1 MRTRREFIRKCC
13 GLAAAGAAS
22 HVTRLGLVN
31 AAAQS
36 TGGYKALVCVFLFGG
51 NDNNNTVVPLGTT
64 PAFADYQRMRGTLA
78 LPANTLLPVGASY
91 GLHPR
96 LTMLQTQFTRNKLAV
111 VLNVGSLVR
120 PVTRD
125 QIRQGQAQLP
135 RNLYSHSD
143 QVSQWQSSNP
153 SGASATGWGGRVHD
167 VIGSVGSTTFPAGV
181 SLNGNALQ
189 LVGQTA
195 RAVNLSPGSNF
206 GLDTFG
212 SASTARLAAMQQIL
226 TFDSG
231 VQMIGSANGIMASAL
246 RGAQEIN
253 AALNSAAPLV
263 TQFPNS
269 GIGGQL
275 EQVARVMRARTALG
289 MTRQLFFCGM
299 GGYDTHSDLLP
310 SQDDLFTT
318 LNAALTSFQAALEE
332 MAIVDSVVTF
342 TESEFGRTG
351 NPSTSVGSDHAWGSH
366 HFAFGGPVTGGMYG
380 RFPTLALQGPDDAG
394 DRGLWIPTTA
404 IDQYAATLAAWYGVP
419 DAQLSTIFPN
429 LANFTTPR
437 LGFV

>member
-31 AAAQS
+31 SAAQS
-36 TGGYKALVCVFLFGG
+36 TGDYKALVCVFLFGG
-51 NDNNNTVVPLGTT
+51 NDNNNTVVPLGAN
-64 PAFADYQRMRGTLA
+64 PAFADYQRMRGSLA
-78 LPANTLLPVGASY
+78 LPSNTLLPIGASY

-111 VLNVGSLVR
+111 VLNVGTLVR

-125 QIRQGQAQLP
+125 QIRTGQAQLP

-143 QVSQWQSSNP
+143 QVTQWQSSNP
-153 SGASATGWGGRVHD
+153 TGASATGWGGRIHD
-167 VIGSVGSTTFPAGV
+167 IIGSTGATTFPAGV

-212 SASTARLAAMQQIL
+212 SATTARLAAMQQIL

-231 VQMIGSANGIMASAL
+231 VQMIGSANGIMGSAL

-253 AALNSAAPLV
+253 AALNSAPPLT
-263 TQFPNS
+263 TQFPGS

-275 EQVARVMRARTALG
+275 EQVARVMRARTSLG
-289 MTRQLFFCGM
+289 MSRQIFFCGQ
-299 GGYDTHSDLLP
+299 GGYDNHSDLLP
-310 SQDDLFTT
+310 SQDGLFNT
-318 LNAALTSFQAALEE
+318 LNAALTAFQAALEE
-332 MAIVDSVVTF
+332 MAIVDNVITF

-366 HFAFGGPVTGGMYG
+366 HMAFGGPIRGGIYG
-380 RFPTLALQGPDDAG
+380 RFPALALQGPDDAG

-404 IDQYAATLAAWYGVP
+404 LDQYAATMASWYGVA
-419 DAQLSTIFPN
+419 DNQLNSIFPN
-429 LANFTTPR
+429 LPNFSAPK
-437 LGFV
+437 LGFA

>member
-1 MRTRREFIRKCC
+1 MRTRREFIKKCC

-31 AAAQS
+31 SAAQS
-36 TGGYKALVCVFLFGG
+36 TAGYKALVCVFLFGG
-51 NDNNNTVVPLGTT
+51 NDNNNTVVPLGTN

-91 GLHPR
+91 GLHQR
-96 LTMLQTQFTRNKLAV
+96 LTMLQNQFTRNKLAV
-111 VLNVGSLVR
+111 ILNVGSLVR

-143 QVSQWQSSNP
+143 QVTQWQSSNP
-153 SGASATGWGGRVHD
+153 AGASATGWGGRIHD
-167 VIGSVGSTTFPAGV
+167 TIGSTGSTTFPAGV
-181 SLNGNALQ
+181 PLNGNALQ

-212 SASTARLAAMQQIL
+212 SATTARLAAMQQIL

-231 VQMIGSANGIMASAL
+231 VQMISSANGIMGSAL

-253 AALNSAAPLV
+253 AALDSAPPL
-263 TQFPNS
+263 TTSFPQS

-289 MTRQLFFCGM
+289 MSRQIFFCGQ
-299 GGYDTHSDLLP
+299 GGYDNHADLLP
-310 SQDDLFTT
+310 SQDGLFNT
-318 LNAALTSFQAALEE
+318 LNAALTAFQLALEE
-332 MAIVDSVVTF
+332 MAIVDNVVTF
-342 TESEFGRTG
+342 TESEFGRTCQA
-351 NPSTSVGSDHAWGSH
+351 STGVGSDHAWGSH
-366 HFAFGGPVTGGMYG
+366 QIVMGSAVKADTVVCLIEAMKFFNPVKSDAAGTIAKILVKDGDAVEYG
-380 RFPTLALQGPDDAG
+380 QTLFLIQP
-394 DRGLWIPTTA
+394 
-404 IDQYAATLAAWYGVP
+404 
-419 DAQLSTIFPN
+419 
-429 LANFTTPR
+429 
-437 LGFV
+437 